1 MSGRYI
7 KVSALVPDSREVGA
21 IMRACRCSRAE
32 AFLGWFSF
40 IAWLDERTCDGSFP
54 AAPADIDRVAGLSG
68 FAKALENIGA
78 IVYNGYLAVY
88 TTRNVEGR
96 TSKARNVAKAAN
108 ALKAVKARQRKAVKL
123 AKVGR
128 DAKL

>member
-7 KVSALVPDSREVGA
+7 KVSATVPDSREVCA

-32 AFLGWFSF
+32 AFLGWFTF
-40 IAWLDERTCDGSFP
+40 IAKLDELTCDGSFQ

-78 IVYNGYLAVY
+78 IVFNKSIATYVTQNVY
-88 TTRNVEGR
+88 GKTTR
-96 TSKARNVAKAAN
+96 ARDRAKAAN